1 MKKSLVASNILDN
14 ISNRM
19 SNRRVSSEKGRALI
33 VFTGS
38 SFQVDQAISRIF
50 DLKESGYDVALGF
63 SFMGQKL
70 IDTKRIIN
78 CLNPLEVLGEE
89 DIFRINTISS
99 DYSLLVM
106 PNITIN
112 TLSKVCSG
120 MIDSFASNILWTFLY
135 KKKEVLIDFNSV
147 RNYLGEKPGC
157 KEIEDMIEDKISKIL
172 KMGALELEEIKVDKE
187 MEPAASS
194 LSKDLITEKDIVKY
208 KNKKLIVNNK
218 TIISPLARDKARE
231 LNIEI
236 VVE

>member
-1 MKKSLVASNILDN
+1 MASNILDN

-194 LSKDLITEKDIVKY
+194 LSKDLITEKDIVIY

>member
-19 SNRRVSSEKGRALI
+19 SNRRFSSEKGKALI

>member
-1 MKKSLVASNILDN
+1 MASNILDN

-19 SNRRVSSEKGRALI
+19 SNRRVSSEKERALI

-194 LSKDLITEKDIVKY
+194 LSKDLITEKDIVIY